1 VQVKL
6 LTKSSAA
13 TKNCTRCLDSV
24 HALELDA
31 AKEARKVAFAAVGK
45 EMEDNPDHPLVR
57 TICCANM
64 LQKRVN
70 SLPAKYI
77 TPATGDD
84 AGHLQEKLQ
93 AAYDSV
99 KRAETCVQATTKA
112 LESLQAAAEAKLEA
126 QSLRL
131 EDYDELD
138 GNQPLDSLAATEE
151 QLEAGVD
158 AALSS
163 ITPAHAQPSVVQ
175 YQSPG
180 SKKGTPIAN
189 RCLDTVQMRRS

>member
-1 VQVKL
+1 L
-6 LTKSSAA
+6 
-13 TKNCTRCLDSV
+13 
-24 HALELDA
+24 
-31 AKEARKVAFAAVGK
+31 AAVGK

-70 SLPAKYI
+70 TLAAKFI
-77 TPATGDD
+77 TPATSDD

-93 AAYDSV
+93 AAYNSV

>member
-1 VQVKL
+1 
-6 LTKSSAA
+6 
-13 TKNCTRCLDSV
+13 
-24 HALELDA
+24 
-31 AKEARKVAFAAVGK
+31 
-45 EMEDNPDHPLVR
+45 
-57 TICCANM
+57 M

-70 SLPAKYI
+70 SP
-77 TPATGDD
+77 PATSDD

-93 AAYDSV
+93 AAYNSV

-112 LESLQAAAEAKLEA
+112 MESLQAAAEAKA

-138 GNQPLDSLAATEE
+138 GNQPLDSLATSEE

-163 ITPAHAQPSVVQ
+163 ITPAHALPSVVQ

-180 SKKGTPIAN
+180 SNKGTPIAN
-189 RCLDTVQMRRS
+189 RCLDTVQMRRSLPTS